1 MIIIILIIIT
11 IISSI
16 GVISTSIVIRWD
28 GEPMYNDGNYNR
40 MDNNKEY
47 KDIKEDITLSKWR
60 IGSN

>member
-1 MIIIILIIIT
+1 
-11 IISSI
+11 
-16 GVISTSIVIRWD
+16 
-28 GEPMYNDGNYNR
+28 MYNDGNYNR